1 MQIQIKQHSKNK
13 YLGCMLD
20 DTVSR
25 ETITLCYKQNQPRAK
40 IYLSKKQIFNSN
52 PDAIVL

>member
-1 MQIQIKQHSKNK
+1 MQIKQHSKNK

-52 PDAIVL
+52 PYTIAL